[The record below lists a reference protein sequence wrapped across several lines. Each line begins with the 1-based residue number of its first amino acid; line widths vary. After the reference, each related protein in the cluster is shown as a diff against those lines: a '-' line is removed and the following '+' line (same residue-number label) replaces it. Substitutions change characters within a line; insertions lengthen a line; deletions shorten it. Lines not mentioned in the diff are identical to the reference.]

1 MRKEG
6 WILPYIRAHWG
17 RCLLIIGL
25 GSLAL
30 LFAAGLM
37 FTSGL
42 LISKSVLRPEN
53 ILMVYVPI
61 VLVRTFGIG
70 RAVLFYAE
78 RLAGHDTVLRI
89 VSSMR
94 ERLYRILEP
103 QALWIQSRFR
113 AGDVLGVLSADIEH
127 LQDVYL
133 RTVFPGASALVMYA
147 AAAAAVGRWDLRFA
161 LVLALYM
168 FILVGILPWLSLM
181 MTKAQT
187 KLAKTQKAGM
197 YRQLTDAVLGMGDWV
212 ISGREAQFLAAY
224 EAKAGEAARTDAKLR
239 TWVRFRQLAAQCVVG
254 LILLTVLAWAAGMH
268 ADGKLP
274 AVLIAAFVLVVFPV
288 TDALLPVSEAVEHLP
303 RYRDSLRRLSDLE
316 GEESNV
322 NGYGNG
328 QVSGDQAA
336 EMAGGAVHIRV
347 EGAGFRYEGDSSW
360 TLRDISLDIPQ
371 GKKVA
376 IIGRSGAGKSTL
388 LKLLEGALAPSEGEV
403 TLNGV
408 PAAAIGE
415 HMPHIVSV
423 LNQNPHLFDT
433 SVANNIRLGSQGAGE
448 EDIERAARQVKLDR
462 LIESL
467 PDRYHTRMH
476 ETGQRFSGGE
486 RQRIALARI
495 WLRNNPVVLLDEPTV
510 GLDPRTENE
519 LIRIMLD
526 SLQGKSLI
534 WVTHHLAGAEHM
546 DEIVFMEDG
555 RIVMRGSHVEL
566 MENEPRYRSLYQLDR
581 PEALLIKAN

>member
-6 WILPYIRAHWG
+6 WIVPYIRAHWG

-42 LISKSVLRPEN
+42 LISKSALRPEN

-161 LVLALYM
+161 QVLALYM
-168 FILVGILPWLSLM
+168 FILVGILPWLSLL
-181 MTKAQT
+181 MTKAKT

-239 TWVRFRQLAAQCVVG
+239 AWVRFRQLAAQCVVG
-254 LILLTVLAWAAGMH
+254 LILLTVLVWAAGMY

-336 EMAGGAVHIRV
+336 PMAGGAVHIRV
-347 EGAGFRYEGDSSW
+347 ERAGFRYEGDSSW

-433 SVANNIRLGSQGAGE
+433 SVANNIRLGSQDAGE

-467 PDRYHTRMH
+467 PDHYHTRMH

-555 RIVMRGSHVEL
+555 RIAMRGSHAEL

>member
-6 WILPYIRAHWG
+6 WIVPYIRAHWG

-42 LISKSVLRPEN
+42 LISKSALRPEN

-113 AGDVLGVLSADIEH
+113 AGDVLGVLSTDIEH

-133 RTVFPGASALVMYA
+133 RTVFPAASALVMYA

-168 FILVGILPWLSLM
+168 FILVGILPWLSLL

-224 EAKAGEAARTDAKLR
+224 EVKAGEAARTDAKLR
-239 TWVRFRQLAAQCVVG
+239 AWVRFRQLAAQCVVG
-254 LILLTVLAWAAGMH
+254 LILLTVLVWAAGMH

-288 TDALLPVSEAVEHLP
+288 TDALLPVSEALEHLP

-316 GEESNV
+316 GEEST
-322 NGYGNG
+322 
-328 QVSGDQAA
+328 
-336 EMAGGAVHIRV
+336 E
-347 EGAGFRYEGDSSW
+347 
-360 TLRDISLDIPQ
+360 
-371 GKKVA
+371 K
-376 IIGRSGAGKSTL
+376 
-388 LKLLEGALAPSEGEV
+388 
-403 TLNGV
+403 
-408 PAAAIGE
+408 
-415 HMPHIVSV
+415 
-423 LNQNPHLFDT
+423 
-433 SVANNIRLGSQGAGE
+433 
-448 EDIERAARQVKLDR
+448 DR
-462 LIESL
+462 
-467 PDRYHTRMH
+467 
-476 ETGQRFSGGE
+476 
-486 RQRIALARI
+486 
-495 WLRNNPVVLLDEPTV
+495 
-510 GLDPRTENE
+510 
-519 LIRIMLD
+519 
-526 SLQGKSLI
+526 
-534 WVTHHLAGAEHM
+534 
-546 DEIVFMEDG
+546 
-555 RIVMRGSHVEL
+555 
-566 MENEPRYRSLYQLDR
+566 
-581 PEALLIKAN
+581 